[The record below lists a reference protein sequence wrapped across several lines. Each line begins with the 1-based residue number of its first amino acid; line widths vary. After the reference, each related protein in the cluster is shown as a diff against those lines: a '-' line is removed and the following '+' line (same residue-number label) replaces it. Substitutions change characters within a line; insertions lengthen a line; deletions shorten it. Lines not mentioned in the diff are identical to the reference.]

1 MVFSYSTNA
10 FVKYPLSEAV
20 KLIAQTGFRGVEIM
34 CDRPHL
40 YPPDATHQD
49 LEAFKQL
56 LKQLKLTI
64 TNLNCFTLFA
74 VGNTWLPSWI
84 EPDEQRRQQRIDH
97 TLNCL
102 DLAHFL
108 GSPCISVPPGGP
120 PVERD
125 QKASLALFRQGLE
138 QVLPKAQALGVS
150 ILIEP
155 EPGLLIENSH
165 QMQAFIQEFASPH
178 LGVNFD
184 VGHFFCV
191 GEAPEAALE
200 TLFEKI
206 GHIHIEDIAA
216 TREHH
221 HLIPGLGA
229 LDYDTF
235 FKRLALL
242 HYSKD
247 ICLELYPYTETPS
260 EAGLKSIET
269 LRPVMAKHGFFIEK

>member
-10 FVKYPLSEAV
+10 FVEYSLSEAV
-20 KLIAQTGFRGVEIM
+20 ELIARTGFRGVEIM

-40 YPPDATHQD
+40 YPPDSNRRD
-49 LEAFKQL
+49 LEKFKQL
-56 LKQLKLTI
+56 LEKLKLTI

-84 EPDEQRRQQRIDH
+84 EPDEKRRQERIDH

-102 DLAHFL
+102 GLAHFL
-108 GSPCISVPPGGP
+108 GCPCISVPPGGP
-120 PVERD
+120 PVESSR
-125 QKASLALFRQGLE
+125 KASLALFRQGLE
-138 QVLPKAQALGVS
+138 TVLPKAEALGVS

-155 EPGLLIENSH
+155 EPDLLIENSQ
-165 QMQAFIQEFASPH
+165 QMHGFIREIASPN

-206 GHIHIEDIAA
+206 
-216 TREHH
+216 
-221 HLIPGLGA
+221 
-229 LDYDTF
+229 
-235 FKRLALL
+235 L
-242 HYSKD
+242 H
-247 ICLELYPYTETPS
+247 
-260 EAGLKSIET
+260 
-269 LRPVMAKHGFFIEK
+269 

>member
-1 MVFSYSTNA
+1 MVFSYSSNA
-10 FVKYPLSEAV
+10 FVEHSLAEAI
-20 KLIAQTGFRGVEIM
+20 KLIAQTGFHGVEIM

-40 YPPDATHQD
+40 YPPDANHQD
-49 LEAFKQL
+49 LET
-56 LKQLKLTI
+56 LKQSLSELKLSI

-84 EPDEQRRQQRIDH
+84 EPDESRRQERIDH

-102 DLAHFL
+102 DIAQFL

-120 PVERD
+120 PVEMDR
-125 QKASLALFRQGLE
+125 QSSLALFRKGLE
-138 QVLPKAQALGVS
+138 QVLPKAESLGVN

-155 EPGLLIENSH
+155 EPDLLIENSG
-165 QMQAFIQEFASPH
+165 QMSSFIQEFASPN

-184 VGHFFCV
+184 VGHFYCV

-206 GHIHIEDIAA
+206 GHIHIEDIAS
-216 TREHH
+216 TRHHH

-229 LDYDTF
+229 IDYDAF
-235 FKRLALL
+235 FKRLGELN
-242 HYSKD
+242 YQKD
-247 ICLELYPYTETPS
+247 ICLELYTYTQSPC

-269 LRPVMAKHGFFIEK
+269 LAPVMEKYGFSV

>member
-1 MVFSYSTNA
+1 MVFSYSSNA
-10 FVKYPLSEAV
+10 FVEHSLSEAI

-40 YPPDATHQD
+40 YPPDANHQD
-49 LEAFKQL
+49 LET
-56 LKQLKLTI
+56 LKQSLNALKLSI

-84 EPDEQRRQQRIDH
+84 EPDESRRQERIDH

-102 DLAHFL
+102 DIAQVL

-120 PVERD
+120 PVEMDR
-125 QKASLALFRQGLE
+125 QASLALFRKGLE
-138 QVLPKAQALGVS
+138 QVLPKAESLGVT

-155 EPGLLIENSH
+155 EPDLLIENSG
-165 QMQAFIQEFASPH
+165 QMQSFIKDFSSPN

-184 VGHFFCV
+184 VGHFYCV

-206 GHIHIEDIAA
+206 GHIHIEDIAS
-216 TREHH
+216 TRHHH

-229 LDYDTF
+229 IDYDAF
-235 FKRLALL
+235 FKRLKELN
-242 HYSKD
+242 YQKD
-247 ICLELYPYTETPS
+247 ICLELYTYTQSPC

-269 LRPVMAKHGFFIEK
+269 LAPVMEKYGFSV

>member
-10 FVKYPLSEAV
+10 FVKYCLAEALT
-20 KLIAQTGFRGVEIM
+20 LIARTGFRGVEIM

-40 YPPDATHQD
+40 YPPDMNLQD
-49 LEAFKQL
+49 LEKFKTL
-56 LKQLKLTI
+56 ANTLGLKI

-84 EPDEQRRQQRIDH
+84 EKDESRRRERIDH

-108 GSPCISVPPGGP
+108 GCPCISVPPGGP
-120 PVERD
+120 PIEAD
-125 QKASLALFRQGLE
+125 PKSSLALFREGLE
-138 QVLPKAQALGVS
+138 RVIPKAEALGII

-155 EPGLLIENSH
+155 EPELLIENSR
-165 QMQAFIQEFASPH
+165 QMSSFINEMTSPN

-191 GEAPEAALE
+191 GEAPEEALE

-206 GHIHIEDIAA
+206 GHIHIEDIAP
-216 TREHH
+216 TRKHH

-229 LDYDTF
+229 IDYDAF
-235 FKRLALL
+235 FKRLRELE
-242 HYSKD
+242 YKKD
-247 ICLELYPYTETPS
+247 ICLELYPYTETPC
-260 EAGLKSIET
+260 EAGLKSIEH
-269 LRPVMAKHGFFIEK
+269 LKPVMEKYGFPV

>member
-10 FVKYPLSEAV
+10 FVKYSLAEAL
-20 KLIAQTGFRGVEIM
+20 KLIARTGFRGVEIM

-40 YPPDATHQD
+40 YPPDMNLQD
-49 LEAFKQL
+49 LEKFKAL
-56 LKQLKLTI
+56 VETLELKI

-84 EPDEQRRQQRIDH
+84 EKDESRRRERIDH

-120 PVERD
+120 PVEADR
-125 QKASLALFRQGLE
+125 KRSLALFRQGLE
-138 QVLPKAQALGVS
+138 RVIPKAEALDIT

-155 EPGLLIENSH
+155 EPELLIENSR
-165 QMQAFIQEFASPH
+165 QMKSFINEMTSPN

-191 GEAPEAALE
+191 GEAPEEALE
-200 TLFEKI
+200 TLFDKI
-206 GHIHIEDIAA
+206 GHIHIEDIAP

-229 LDYDTF
+229 IDYDAF
-235 FKRLALL
+235 FRRLKAFE
-242 HYSKD
+242 YKKD
-247 ICLELYPYTETPS
+247 ICLELYPYTETPC
-260 EAGLKSIET
+260 EAGLKSIEH
-269 LRPVMAKHGFFIEK
+269 LKPVMEKYGFPV

>member
-10 FVKYPLSEAV
+10 FVKYSLSEAV

-40 YPPDATHQD
+40 YPPDANSQD
-49 LEAFKQL
+49 LEKFRQL
-56 LKQLKLTI
+56 LENLKLTI

-84 EPDEQRRQQRIDH
+84 EQDEKRRQERIDH

-108 GSPCISVPPGGP
+108 GCPCISVPPGGP
-120 PVERD
+120 LVEMD
-125 QKASLALFRQGLE
+125 TKASLNLFRQGLE
-138 QVLPKAQALGVS
+138 KVIPKAQELDVS

-155 EPGLLIENSH
+155 EPGLLIENSL
-165 QMQAFIQEFASPH
+165 QMSLFIKEIESRH
-178 LGVNFD
+178 IGVNFD

-191 GEAPEAALE
+191 GEAPENALE
-200 TLFEKI
+200 TLFEKV
-206 GHIHIEDIAA
+206 GHIHIEDIAS
-216 TREHH
+216 TRVHK

-229 LDYDTF
+229 IDYNAF
-235 FKRLALL
+235 FKRLRELK
-242 HYSKD
+242 YKKD
-247 ICLELYPYTETPS
+247 VCLELYTYTKTPCQ
-260 EAGLKSIET
+260 AGLKSIEN
-269 LRPVMAKHGFFIEK
+269 LKPVMDKYGFSV

>member
-10 FVKYPLSEAV
+10 FVKYSLAEALN
-20 KLIAQTGFRGVEIM
+20 LIARTGFRGVEIM

-40 YPPDATHQD
+40 YPPDMNLQD
-49 LEAFKQL
+49 LEK
-56 LKQLKLTI
+56 LKKWLETLELKI

-84 EPDEQRRQQRIDH
+84 EKDESRRKERIDH

-108 GSPCISVPPGGP
+108 GSPCISIPPGGP
-120 PVERD
+120 PVEADR
-125 QKASLALFRQGLE
+125 KKSLALFREGLE
-138 QVLPKAQALGVS
+138 KVIPKAEALGVS

-155 EPGLLIENSH
+155 EPDLLIENSR
-165 QMQAFIQEFASPH
+165 QMSSFISDIASPN

-191 GEAPEAALE
+191 GEAPEEALE

-206 GHIHIEDIAA
+206 GHIHIEDIAS

-229 LDYDTF
+229 IDYDAF
-235 FKRLALL
+235 FKRLMALG
-242 HYSKD
+242 YKKD
-247 ICLELYPYTETPS
+247 ICLELYPYTETPC
-260 EAGLKSIET
+260 EAGLKSIEN
-269 LRPVMAKHGFFIEK
+269 LKPVMEKYGFPV

>member
-20 KLIAQTGFRGVEIM
+20 ELVAQTGFRGVEIM

-40 YPPDATHQD
+40 YPPDTDSQA
-49 LEAFKQL
+49 LENFRQL
-56 LKQLKLTI
+56 LETLKLTI

-84 EPDEQRRQQRIDH
+84 EPDESRRQERIDH

-102 DLAHFL
+102 EIAHVL

-120 PVERD
+120 PVEMDR
-125 QKASLALFRQGLE
+125 KASLTLFRQGLE
-138 QVLPKAQALGVS
+138 QVLPKAEALGVS

-155 EPGLLIENSH
+155 EPDLLIENSR
-165 QMQAFIQEFASPH
+165 QMNLFFKEMASPH

-191 GEAPEAALE
+191 GEAPEQALDN
-200 TLFEKI
+200 LFEKI
-206 GHIHIEDIAA
+206 GHIHIEDIAS
-216 TREHH
+216 TRVHH

-229 LDYDTF
+229 IDYDAF
-235 FKRLALL
+235 FKQLAQLE
-242 HYSKD
+242 YQKD
-247 ICLELYPYTETPS
+247 ICLELYTYTESPC

-269 LRPVMAKHGFFIEK
+269 LKPVMEKYGFSV

>member
-10 FVKYPLSEAV
+10 FVKYSLSEAV
-20 KLIAQTGFRGVEIM
+20 DLIARTGFRGVEIM

-40 YPPDATHQD
+40 YPPDTNSHD
-49 LEAFKQL
+49 LEK
-56 LKQLKLTI
+56 LKQHLEQLTLTI

-84 EPDEQRRQQRIDH
+84 EKDEQRRQARIDH

-120 PVERD
+120 PVEMD
-125 QKASLALFRQGLE
+125 PKASLSLFRQGLE
-138 QVLPKAQALGVS
+138 QVIPKAQALDIS

-155 EPGLLIENSH
+155 EPGLLIENSQ
-165 QMQAFIQEFASPH
+165 QMSSFIKEMASPH

-191 GEAPEAALE
+191 GEAPEDALE
-200 TLFEKI
+200 TLFEKT
-206 GHIHIEDIAA
+206 GHIHIEDIAS
-216 TREHH
+216 TRAHH

-229 LDYDTF
+229 IDYDTF
-235 FKRLALL
+235 FKRLKGLD
-242 HYSKD
+242 YQKD
-247 ICLELYPYTETPS
+247 ICLELYTYDQSPCD
-260 EAGLKSIET
+260 AGLKSIENLKPIMET
-269 LRPVMAKHGFFIEK
+269 HGFFI

>member
-1 MVFSYSTNA
+1 MIFSYSTNA
-10 FVKYPLSEAV
+10 FVKYSLSEAV
-20 KLIAQTGFRGVEIM
+20 ELIADTGFRGVEIM

-40 YPPDATHQD
+40 YPPDAEPQD
-49 LEAFKQL
+49 LEKFRQL
-56 LKQLKLTI
+56 LEKLKLTI

-84 EPDEQRRQQRIDH
+84 EPDEKRRQERIDH

-108 GSPCISVPPGGP
+108 GCPCISVPPGGP
-120 PVERD
+120 PVEMDR
-125 QKASLALFRQGLE
+125 KASLALFRKGLE
-138 QVLPKAQALGVS
+138 KVIPKAEALDVS

-155 EPGLLIENSH
+155 EPGLLIENSQ
-165 QMQAFIQEFASPH
+165 QMSLFIKEIASQK

-191 GEAPEAALE
+191 GEAPEDALE

-206 GHIHIEDIAA
+206 GHIHIEDIAS
-216 TREHH
+216 TREHN

-229 LDYDTF
+229 IDYDAF
-235 FKRLALL
+235 FKRLGELK
-242 HYSKD
+242 YKKD
-247 ICLELYPYTETPS
+247 ICLELYPYTQTPYQ
-260 EAGLKSIET
+260 AGLKSIEN
-269 LRPVMAKHGFFIEK
+269 LKPVMETYGFSF

>member
-10 FVKYPLSEAV
+10 FVEHSLADAV
-20 KLIAQTGFRGVEIM
+20 KMIARTGFKGVEIM

-40 YPPDATHQD
+40 YPPDATPQD
-49 LEAFKQL
+49 LEELRQL
-56 LKQLKLTI
+56 LKKLKLKI

-84 EPDEQRRQQRIDH
+84 EPDESRRQERIDH

-102 DLAHFL
+102 DIAHFL

-120 PVERD
+120 PVEMGRD
-125 QKASLALFRQGLE
+125 ASLKLFRQGLE
-138 QVLPKAQALGVS
+138 QVIPKAESLGVS

-155 EPGLLIENSH
+155 EPDLLIEKSG
-165 QMQAFIQEFASPH
+165 QMSSFIKDFSSPN

-184 VGHFFCV
+184 VGHFYCV

-206 GHIHIEDIAA
+206 GHIHIEDIAP

-229 LDYDTF
+229 IDYDAF
-235 FKRLALL
+235 FKQLKELG
-242 HYSKD
+242 YTKD
-247 ICLELYPYTETPS
+247 ICLELYTYTENPC
-260 EAGLKSIET
+260 EAGVKSIET
-269 LRPVMAKHGFFIEK
+269 LKPVMEKYGFQV

>member
-10 FVKYPLSEAV
+10 FVEYSLAQAV
-20 KLIAQTGFRGVEIM
+20 DMIAQTGFRGVEIM

-40 YPPDATHQD
+40 YPPDTHSQD
-49 LEAFKQL
+49 LETLRQHL
-56 LKQLKLTI
+56 DRLKLTI

-84 EPDEQRRQQRIDH
+84 EKDDQRRQARIAH

-102 DLAHFL
+102 DLAHVL

-125 QKASLALFRQGLE
+125 PKASLTLFRQGLE
-138 QVLPKAQALGVS
+138 QVIPKAEALGVS

-155 EPGLLIENSH
+155 EPGLLIENSQ
-165 QMQAFIQEFASPH
+165 QMSCFIKEMASPH
-178 LGVNFD
+178 LGINFD

-191 GEAPEAALE
+191 GEAPEEALE
-200 TLFEKI
+200 TLFDKI
-206 GHIHIEDIAA
+206 GHIHIEDIAS
-216 TREHH
+216 TREHN
-221 HLIPGLGA
+221 HLIPGHGA
-229 LDYDTF
+229 IDYDSF
-235 FKRLALL
+235 FKRLKGLG
-242 HYSKD
+242 YQKN
-247 ICLELYPYTETPS
+247 ICLELYTYAQNPC

-269 LRPVMAKHGFFIEK
+269 LKPIMETHGFLI

>member
-10 FVKYPLSEAV
+10 FVKYPLFEAV
-20 KLIAQTGFRGVEIM
+20 ELIAKTGFQGVEIM

-40 YPPDATHQD
+40 YPPDADSQD
-49 LEAFKQL
+49 LEKFKQL
-56 LKQLKLTI
+56 LKKLKLKI

-84 EPDEQRRQQRIDH
+84 EKDETRRQERIDH

-108 GSPCISVPPGGP
+108 GCSCISVPPGGP
-120 PVERD
+120 PVEKD
-125 QKASLALFRQGLE
+125 PKASLSLFRQGLE
-138 QVLPKAQALGVS
+138 KVLPKAEALGVS

-155 EPGLLIENSH
+155 EPDLLIENSQ
-165 QMQAFIQEFASPH
+165 QMSSFLKEIASRN

-191 GEAPEAALE
+191 GEAPEDAFE

-216 TREHH
+216 TRVHH
-221 HLIPGLGA
+221 HLIPGHGA
-229 LDYDTF
+229 IDYDAF
-235 FKRLALL
+235 FKKLNTLK
-242 HYSKD
+242 YKKD
-247 ICLELYPYTETPS
+247 ICLELYTYTKNPCD
-260 EAGLKSIET
+260 AGLQSIET
-269 LRPVMAKHGFFIEK
+269 LKPVMEKYGFSI

>member
-10 FVKYPLSEAV
+10 FVKHSLSESL

-34 CDRPHL
+34 CDQPHL
-40 YPPDATHQD
+40 YPPDVDHQG
-49 LEAFKQL
+49 LEK
-56 LKQLKLTI
+56 LKQHLEKLNLAI

-84 EPDEQRRQQRIDH
+84 EPDEHRRQERIDH

-120 PVERD
+120 PVDTDPRS
-125 QKASLALFRQGLE
+125 SLILFRQGLE
-138 QVLPKAQALGVS
+138 KVLPKAQALDVS

-155 EPGLLIENSH
+155 EPDLLIENSR
-165 QMQAFIQEFASPH
+165 QMGSFIKEIESPH

-191 GEAPEAALE
+191 GEAPEDALE
-200 TLFEKI
+200 RLFEKI
-206 GHIHIEDIAA
+206 GHMHIEDIAS
-216 TREHH
+216 TREHK
-221 HLIPGLGA
+221 HLIPGHGA
-229 LDYDTF
+229 IDYDAF
-235 FKRLALL
+235 FKRLEQLN
-242 HYSKD
+242 YKKD
-247 ICLELYPYTETPS
+247 ICLELYTYAENPC
-260 EAGLKSIET
+260 EAGLESINN
-269 LRPVMAKHGFFIEK
+269 LKNIMGRYNFPI

>member
-10 FVKYPLSEAV
+10 FVEHSLAEAV
-20 KLIAQTGFRGVEIM
+20 KLIAQTGFKGVEIM

-40 YPPDATHQD
+40 YPPDANHKD
-49 LEAFKQL
+49 LEEFKQSL
-56 LKQLKLTI
+56 TALNLTI

-84 EPDEQRRQQRIDH
+84 EPDESRRQERIDH

-102 DLAHFL
+102 DIAQFL

-125 QKASLALFRQGLE
+125 RKASLALFRQGLE
-138 QVLPKAQALGVS
+138 QVLPKAEALGVN

-155 EPGLLIENSH
+155 EPDLLIENSR
-165 QMQAFIQEFASPH
+165 QMSSFIKEFASPN

-184 VGHFFCV
+184 VGHFYCV

-206 GHIHIEDIAA
+206 GHIHIEDIAP
-216 TREHH
+216 TRNHH

-229 LDYDTF
+229 IDYDAF
-235 FKRLALL
+235 FKRLGELN
-242 HYSKD
+242 YNKD
-247 ICLELYPYTETPS
+247 ICLELYTYTENPC

-269 LRPVMAKHGFFIEK
+269 LKPVMEKYGFSV

>member
-10 FVKYPLSEAV
+10 FVNYSLSEAL
-20 KLIAQTGFRGVEIM
+20 KLIAETGFQGVEIM

-40 YPPDATHQD
+40 YPPDAGEKD
-49 LEAFKQL
+49 LEQLKKQL
-56 LKQLKLTI
+56 DKLELKI

-84 EPDEQRRQQRIDH
+84 EPDESRRQERIDH

-102 DLAHFL
+102 DLARFL
-108 GSPCISVPPGGP
+108 NASCISVPPGGP
-120 PVERD
+120 PVEMDR
-125 QKASLALFRQGLE
+125 KASLALFRQGLE
-138 QVLPKAQALGVS
+138 KVLPKAEALDVS

-155 EPGLLIENSH
+155 EPELLIETSQ
-165 QMQAFIQEFASPH
+165 QMHSFIRDISSPH

-200 TLFEKI
+200 TLYEKI
-206 GHIHIEDIAA
+206 GHIHIEDIAS

-221 HLIPGLGA
+221 HLIPGLGVI
-229 LDYDTF
+229 DYETF
-235 FKRLALL
+235 FKRLSEFGY
-242 HYSKD
+242 HKD
-247 ICLELYPYTETPS
+247 ICLELYPYTDTPV
-260 EAGLKSIET
+260 EAGQKSIQH
-269 LRPVMAKHGFFIEK
+269 LRPVMEMYGFPV

>member
-1 MVFSYSTNA
+1 MIFSYSTNA
-10 FVKYPLSEAV
+10 FVKYSLSEAV

-40 YPPDATHQD
+40 YPPDVDTQD
-49 LEAFKQL
+49 LEKFKQL
-56 LKQLKLTI
+56 LENLKLTI

-84 EPDEQRRQQRIDH
+84 EPDAQRRQERIDH

-120 PVERD
+120 PVEMD
-125 QKASLALFRQGLE
+125 SKSSLSLFRQGLE
-138 QVLPKAQALGVS
+138 KVLPKAEALDVS

-155 EPGLLIENSH
+155 EPGLLIENSR
-165 QMQAFIQEFASPH
+165 QMSSFIKEIESRH

-191 GEAPEAALE
+191 GEPPEKALE
-200 TLFEKI
+200 NLFEKI
-206 GHIHIEDIAA
+206 GHIHIEDIAS
-216 TREHH
+216 TREHK
-221 HLIPGLGA
+221 HLIPGIGA
-229 LDYDTF
+229 IDYDAF
-235 FKRLALL
+235 FKRLDELK
-242 HYSKD
+242 YKKD
-247 ICLELYPYTETPS
+247 ICLELYTYAESPC
-260 EAGLKSIET
+260 EAGLESIEN
-269 LRPVMAKHGFFIEK
+269 LKPIMEKYNFPI